1 MALNTPWEKTEN
13 PLVPATYEMERLMQL
28 AFAAQM
34 REFDR
39 QTIEEIGIPG
49 MVLMENAGRATVDQM
64 ERTFGPVTG
73 KTVCIFTGPGNNG
86 GDGLVIARTVHGLGA
101 FPFVLSL
108 VDPEQFRDDAARN
121 FAILKRLRL
130 PYLVVD
136 DSEKSTSLID
146 TVLTLNRMH
155 PVHSLVDALFGTGL
169 EREVSGHFLEVI
181 NGINILR
188 DRHHLPVVAVDIP
201 SGLNS
206 DTGMILGSAVQADLT
221 VTYGLPKP
229 GHYHHGGPCVG
240 QLERVDIGI
249 PTKIVAKAH
258 LNGSVLDSSI
268 TAQLH
273 QRAPAAHKGSNG
285 HLLILAGSAGK
296 TGAALLCG
304 HGALHSGAGLVT
316 FAVPQDLSS
325 IFATALVES
334 MSVALPASRQFLSI
348 EDFDQITTIAQG
360 KNALVIGPGIGT
372 EKLTA
377 QLVLRLYSEN
387 SAPQVIDAD
396 ALNILAAHPEV
407 IRQPAGPRIFTPHP
421 GEMARLL
428 ATTIEGVQ
436 TDRIQAAQWLNA
448 PAEQEQPT
456 MITVLKGAGTVVA
469 AASGEWTI
477 NTTGNPGMG
486 TGGMGDVL
494 SGIIGSLPAQGYTP
508 WNAACLGV
516 YLHGLA
522 ADFIA
527 RSRPYGYT
535 ASEVAQ
541 MLPQAIGMCTSK
553 GLGNDGYAAE
563 SQQPQKEKL
572 C

>member
-1 MALNTPWEKTEN
+1 
-13 PLVPATYEMERLMQL
+13 MQL

-49 MVLMENAGRATVDQM
+49 MVLMENAGRGTVDQM
-64 ERTFGPVTG
+64 EHIFGPVAG
-73 KTVCIFTGPGNNG
+73 KTVCIFAGPGNNG

-101 FPFVLSL
+101 FPFVFFLL
-108 VDPEQFRDDAARN
+108 DPEQLKGDAALN
-121 FAILKRLRL
+121 YAILKRLRL

-136 DSEKSTSLID
+136 DSEKSVALID
-146 TVLTLNRMH
+146 TILTLHRMH

-169 EREVSGHFLEVI
+169 EREASGHFLEVI
-181 NGINILR
+181 TCINILR

-206 DTGMILGSAVQADLT
+206 DNGMILGGAVQADLS

-229 GHYHHGGPCVG
+229 GQYHHGGPGVG
-240 QLERVDIGI
+240 QLVQIDIGI
-249 PTKIVAKAH
+249 PTKIVAKAN
-258 LNGSVLDSSI
+258 LKGSVLDSSI
-268 TAQLH
+268 TAHLR
-273 QRAPAAHKGSNG
+273 QRVPAAHKGSNG
-285 HLLILAGSAGK
+285 HLLILAGSEGK

-304 HGALHSGAGLVT
+304 RGALHSGAGLVT
-316 FAVPQDLSS
+316 FAVPQDLYP
-325 IFATALVES
+325 IFATALAES
-334 MSVALPASRQFLSI
+334 MAVALPASQKFLSI
-348 EDFDQITTIAQG
+348 DDLDQIMALAQG
-360 KNALVIGPGIGT
+360 KNGLVIGPGIGT
-372 EKLTA
+372 EEPTA

-387 SAPQVIDAD
+387 SAPQVVDAD

-407 IRQPAGPRIFTPHP
+407 IRKPAGPRIFTPHP
-421 GEMARLL
+421 GEMGRLL
-428 ATTIEGVQ
+428 ATSIEEVQ
-436 TDRIQAAQWLNA
+436 ADRLKAAQWLNA
-448 PAEQEQPT
+448 PTENERPP

-469 AASGEWTI
+469 AASGEWAI

-494 SGIIGSLPAQGYTP
+494 AGIIGSLLAQGYSP

-522 ADFIA
+522 ADGIA
-527 RSRPYGYT
+527 RTRPYGFT

-541 MLPQAIGMCTSK
+541 MLPQVIGTCTS
-553 GLGNDGYAAE
+553 
-563 SQQPQKEKL
+563 QPQQENL